1 MASEFTRMN
10 RDIWSSDE
18 FLDLSALAQ
27 HLYFVLWTHPNL
39 SFCGSVEWHPGKL
52 ATRAADL
59 TPELVIEAG
68 IELAQSLFIVVDLGT
83 EEVLVRSWIKHDGL
97 CRQPNMAVAM
107 TKDRANLSSRGLRG
121 VVVHEVAKLRIAEPD
136 LTAWKRDQVLNL
148 LTQNAVDPAEL
159 LASNP
164 WIKGS
169 VNPSRNPS
177 GKGSVN
183 PSVNPSPNPTGN
195 PPVNPK
201 PKGPVNPG
209 RTTTTATATQTPTTK
224 EGGKESSEGNDASEI
239 QPPPAHCSQHIN
251 EPTTSPCHAC
261 GEARRNRQAWDREQS
276 DAQSLALSSELQL
289 RAEIKAVA
297 IDACELCNE
306 HGYDGTTVCNH
317 DPERFTIA
325 RRGKA
330 LVDEVLAKK
339 RAESEEPTDA

>member
-1 MASEFTRMN
+1 MPSEFTRMN

-18 FLDLSALAQ
+18 FLDLSAAAQ
-27 HLYFVLWTHPNL
+27 HLYFVLWTHPSL
-39 SFCGSVEWHPGKL
+39 SFCGSVDWHPGKL

-68 IELAQSLFIVVDLGT
+68 IELAQKLFIVVDPDT

-107 TKDRANLSSRGLRG
+107 SKDRANLSSRSLRG

-136 LTAWKRDQVLNL
+136 LSAWKRDQVLNL
-148 LTQNAVDPAEL
+148 LSQNAVDPAEL

-164 WIKGS
+164 WLKGS
-169 VNPSRNPS
+169 VNPPGNPS

-183 PSVNPSPNPTGN
+183 PSGNPSLNPSG
-195 PPVNPK
+195 NPK

-224 EGGKESSEGNDASEI
+224 EEESSYVSPEGNDASANE
-239 QPPPAHCSQHIN
+239 PPPLHCPRHIN

-261 GEARRNRQAWDREQS
+261 GETRRNRQAWDREQS
-276 DAQSLALSSELQL
+276 DAQMFAISEETRR

-297 IDACELCNE
+297 IDVCELCNE
-306 HGYDGTTVCNH
+306 HGYVGTTVCNH

-339 RAESEEPTDA
+339 RADAEEPSDA